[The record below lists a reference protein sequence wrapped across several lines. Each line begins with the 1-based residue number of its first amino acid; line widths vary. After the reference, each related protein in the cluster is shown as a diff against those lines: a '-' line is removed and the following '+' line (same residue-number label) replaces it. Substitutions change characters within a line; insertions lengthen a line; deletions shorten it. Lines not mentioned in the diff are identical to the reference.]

1 MPAPHT
7 LAVFALAAFVLIVIP
22 GPGVIY
28 VVTRS
33 IEHGRTA
40 GLISALG
47 VDTGNLTHA
56 LAAAVGLS
64 ALVASSAEAFTIVK
78 FAGAGYL
85 IYLGIRALSTSGDQ
99 EVDEPA
105 DAGRSWRTLF
115 LWGYLVELLNPKT
128 ALFFLAF
135 LPQFADPARGSVG
148 LQIMILGICFTGI
161 AVVSDCTYAFLAGA
175 AGRRLRRWWD
185 RRRIDRASGVIYIGL
200 GLLAAFSHG
209 RPTRD

>member
-1 MPAPHT
+1 MPEPHT

-64 ALVASSAEAFTIVK
+64 ALVASSAEAFTIIK

-99 EVDEPA
+99 EFDEPA
-105 DAGRSWRTLF
+105 EARRSWRTLF

-148 LQIMILGICFTGI
+148 LQIMILGVCFTGI
-161 AVVSDCTYAFLAGA
+161 AVVSDCTYALLAGA
-175 AGRRLRRWWD
+175 AGRRLRGWWD